1 MKKENEELK
10 EELNQERE
18 KSRLL
23 STYLMECIE
32 SNDKGGSFHVSH
44 SQLTEEVDGLKKEV
58 TDLRSQNIEYVG
70 MGCFCDE

>member
-1 MKKENEELK
+1 MK

-18 KSRLL
+18 KSKLL

-32 SNDKGGSFHVSH
+32 SNDKVGSSRGVHL
-44 SQLTEEVDGLKKEV
+44 QLTEEVDGLKKEV

-70 MGCFCDE
+70 MDGFRDG